1 MPLAALLGASK
12 NFPGATIRPGVEGA
26 VNPSL
31 EASWHHPW
39 RHDLPTGTGGGA
51 GEVFISTGNL
61 IMAGI

>member
-1 MPLAALLGASK
+1 M
-12 NFPGATIRPGVEGA
+12 
-26 VNPSL
+26 NPSL